1 MDVGKS
7 IRFIFE
13 DKQWLSK
20 VLIGSLILLVSIP
33 LTFVLVGFLGLAIVT
48 GYSLDVLRNV
58 RAGSARPLPE
68 WRDRWG
74 EWLIEGL
81 KLMLILFVWS
91 LPLIVLNVFT
101 GIGDSMLNL
110 NSGLLNLSG
119 GMMIAVA
126 SCLMLLW
133 GIVVTLATPAIYLRL
148 AETGELGS
156 GFQFNA
162 IYVWTRDHIG
172 DVVIAVILST
182 LLTLAFVLVGSVI
195 GILLCG
201 IGLAL
206 TLPAATMLGT
216 LVTVHLYAQIG
227 HGRPAKA
234 QTSVSK
240 SAPPAP
246 PAPSQPKETTMVV
259 GPDGT
264 IIVTPASDS
273 PQSNG

>member
-7 IRFIFE
+7 LRFVFE
-13 DKQWLSK
+13 DKAWFSK
-20 VLIGSLILLVSIP
+20 ILIGSLILLVSIP
-33 LTFVLVGFLGLAIVT
+33 LTPLLVGFLGLAIVT

-58 RAGSARPLPE
+58 RAGSAQPLPE

-81 KLMLILFVWS
+81 KLTLVLLVWS

-101 GIGDSMLNL
+101 GIGGSMADMSN
-110 NSGLLNLSG
+110 GLFSVFG
-119 GMMIAVA
+119 AMMVFGV
-126 SCLMLLW
+126 SLLMLFW
-133 GIVVTLATPAIYLRL
+133 GVVVALVTPAIYLRL
-148 AETGELGS
+148 AETGDMAS

-172 DVVIAVILST
+172 DVVLAVILSA
-182 LLTLAFVLVGSVI
+182 LLSLALVLVGSVV

-201 IGLAL
+201 IGLIL
-206 TLPAATMLGT
+206 TLPAAAMLAT

-227 HGRPAKA
+227 HGRQAVVQSNAARSADAKP
-234 QTSVSK
+234 Q
-240 SAPPAP
+240 
-246 PAPSQPKETTMVV
+246 ETTMVV

-264 IIVTPASDS
+264 IIVTPGAQS
-273 PQSNG
+273 PKSNG

>member
-7 IRFIFE
+7 IRFVFE

-91 LPLIVLNVFT
+91 LPLIVLNIFT
-101 GIGDSMLNL
+101 GIGDSMVNL
-110 NSGLLNLSG
+110 NSSLLNLSG
-119 GMMIAVA
+119 VMVIAVA

-133 GIVVTLATPAIYLRL
+133 GIVVALVTPAIYLRL
-148 AETGELGS
+148 AETQELSS

-182 LLTLAFVLVGSVI
+182 LLTLALVLVATVV

-201 IGLAL
+201 IGLIL
-206 TLPAATMLGT
+206 TLPAATLLAT

-227 HGRPAKA
+227 QGRQAQP

-240 SAPPAP
+240 TTAPAAPAE
-246 PAPSQPKETTMVV
+246 SQPKETTMVV

-264 IIVTPASDS
+264 IIVTPASETPKS
-273 PQSNG
+273 EG